1 MAIMPGLSSTTW
13 ATTVNCELIHVDKWC
28 LLTPAAMVGTGYL
41 RVWVS
46 SLATAARAKK
56 AQTPRLGTGL
66 DALMADQEEEEPKGK
81 KEKRKEEDR
90 SWSPRKRES
99 MSEYLKRQVN
109 QHEEAAA
116 SGKKKKDERR
126 RKAGKRKPASSD
138 IQSGEG
144 SDSSSFQLTP
154 ARGGSSFGE
163 WPKRKPGN

>member
-1 MAIMPGLSSTTW
+1 MHPCAVKHWLSMVILIFL
-13 ATTVNCELIHVDKWC
+13 AHNDLLIHYHCGDNIGQKRQRHEV
-28 LLTPAAMVGTGYL
+28 PI
-41 RVWVS
+41 S
-46 SLATAARAKK
+46 H
-56 AQTPRLGTGL
+56 GL

-90 SWSPRKRES
+90 SRSPRKRES

-126 RKAGKRKPASSD
+126 RKVRKRKPASSD

-154 ARGGSSFGE
+154 AQGGSSFGE
-163 WPKRKPGN
+163 WPKRNPGN